1 MLERAILAHASRNGI
16 TATVVEAQ
24 ATPWASAT
32 FAGARHRLTLNVE
45 GDARSWVAG
54 LSEAD
59 LTIRRHLVADLVVED
74 QCKGNGWTTA
84 TIGVLTVEDR

>member
-1 MLERAILAHASRNGI
+1 M
-16 TATVVEAQ
+16 VEAQ

-45 GDARSWVAG
+45 GDAGSWIAG

-59 LTIRRHLVADLVVED
+59 LPIRRQLVADLVVED
-74 QCKGNGWTTA
+74 QCQEAGWTTA
-84 TIGVLTVEDR
+84 TIGVLTVEDS